1 MVKLFSLETF
11 SVIILSFLSTF
22 LVGQS
27 LNSSEQMKAFE
38 LLKECV
44 SIPNDSHKE
53 QDVLNNVAWMEKQF
67 GGRGFTF
74 KRLQTETVPMLLLEY
89 PVESEKPTV
98 LFYMHADGQA
108 VDASFWFQ
116 DDPYKLILKEQA
128 IEGGFDEIS
137 WDKLA
142 AEINH
147 DWRMFGR
154 SVSDAKGPIIMFLAA
169 LDHLK
174 TNEASIPY
182 NVKVIIDFEEE
193 IGSPQI
199 PKAVVDYKQDLAA
212 DMLVIFDGPRHSTNE
227 PTLTF
232 GARGIGTLTLTVYG
246 PVFPQHSGHY
256 GNYAP
261 NPAIRLAQLL
271 GSMKDEKGRVLIE
284 GYYDGIDID
293 ETLRKE
299 LKKVPDDEQ
308 TIKAI
313 LGVANHDIGVAD
325 FYQESLQYP
334 SLNIRGMAA
343 GWVGQEARTIIPST
357 ATAEIDIRLVLESDG
372 DRLVSLVKD
381 HIKDQGYLILDR
393 KPTSVER
400 ATNDKI
406 IKIDSRKSYKAFRT
420 DFDTPIGDWLSSA
433 MKAAFGKD
441 PIKIRTSGGSIPI
454 SPFVNTLDIPA
465 VTVPTVNKDNN
476 QHSPNENLKV
486 QNFLEGIETMIAI
499 LSQPVSGN
507 MMPDEKLVKQA
518 AQNYIDGL
526 YQADKSKIVQSVDPS
541 LTKLGMW
548 YSQEDK
554 SWYGPGKMTYDEL
567 VELADTWNKDGGQVK
582 DDSPNRV
589 ELLDIESETATAKV
603 YAEWGIDYLHLV
615 KKDGNWQIINIL
627 WQSIT
632 D

>member
-1 MVKLFSLETF
+1 MFKIYALKTF
-11 SVIILSFLSTF
+11 SVFFFSLAVLILHGQELS
-22 LVGQS
+22 
-27 LNSSEQMKAFE
+27 SSEQMEAFE

-44 SIPNDSHKE
+44 SVPNDSHIE
-53 QDVLNNVAWMEKQF
+53 EDVLKNVAWMEKNF
-67 GGRGFTF
+67 GERGFTY

-89 PVESEKPTV
+89 PVQVGKPTV

-108 VDASFWFQ
+108 VDGSFWFQ
-116 DDPYKLILKEQA
+116 DNPYALVLKEEA
-128 IEGGFDEIS
+128 PEGGFDEID
-137 WDKLA
+137 WDKLNGT
-142 AEINH
+142 INE
-147 DWRMFGR
+147 DWRLFGR
-154 SVSDAKGPIIMFLAA
+154 SVADAKGPIIMFLAG

-174 TNEASIPY
+174 SKSVTIPY
-182 NVKVIIDFEEE
+182 NIKVIIDFEEE

-199 PKAVVDYKQDLAA
+199 PKAVVEYKQDLAA

-232 GARGIGTLTLTVYG
+232 GARGIGTLSLTVYG

-271 GSMKDEKGRVLIE
+271 ASMKDEEGRVLID

-293 ETLRKE
+293 DKLRKE
-299 LKKVPDDEQ
+299 LQKVPDDEQ
-308 TIKAI
+308 TIKAT
-313 LGVANHDIGVAD
+313 LGVATHDTGVAD
-325 FYQESLQYP
+325 FYQEALQYP
-334 SLNIRGMAA
+334 SLNIRGLSA

-372 DRLVSLVKD
+372 ERLVSLVKQ
-381 HIKDQGYLILDR
+381 HIEDQGYLILDR

-400 ATNDKI
+400 TKHDKI

-420 DFDTPIGDWLSSA
+420 DFDTPIGDWLTEA
-433 MKAAFGKD
+433 MKSAFGKD

-499 LSQPVSGN
+499 LSQAVPGN
-507 MMPDEKLVKQA
+507 MMSDDKLVEQA

-526 YQADKSKIVQSVDPS
+526 YDADQSKILESVDPN
-541 LTKLGMW
+541 LTKLGLW
-548 YSQEDK
+548 YDDTK
-554 SWYGPGKMTYDEL
+554 DTWNGPANMSYQQLLDLT
-567 VELADTWNKDGGQVK
+567 ASWNKDGSKTNDQ
-582 DDSPNRV
+582 SPNKV
-589 ELLDIESETATAKV
+589 KILDMESETATAKV
-603 YAEWGIDYLHLV
+603 YAEWGIDYLQLV
-615 KKDGNWQIINIL
+615 KKDGDWKIINIL
-627 WQSIT
+627 WQSIKN
-632 D
+632 

>member
-1 MVKLFSLETF
+1 MFKIKSLKSLSVLLFSLMTF
-11 SVIILSFLSTF
+11 MLN
-22 LVGQS
+22 GQS
-27 LNSSEQMKAFE
+27 LSPSEKMEAFD
-38 LLKECV
+38 LLKACV
-44 SIPNDSHKE
+44 AIPNDSHIE
-53 QDVLNNVAWMEKQF
+53 EDVLNNVVWMEKQF
-67 GGRGFTF
+67 GKRGFTY
-74 KRLQTETVPMLLLEY
+74 KRLQTETVPMLLLEH
-89 PVESEKPTV
+89 PVQADKPTV

-108 VDASFWFQ
+108 VDGSFWFQ
-116 DDPYKLILKEQA
+116 DDPYQLVLKEEA
-128 IEGGFDEIS
+128 PEGGFDKID
-137 WDKLA
+137 WNKLSGN
-142 AEINH
+142 INE

-154 SVSDAKGPIIMFLAA
+154 SVADAKGPIIMFLAG

-174 TNEASIPY
+174 SRSESVPY

-199 PKAVVDYKQDLAA
+199 PKAVVEYKEDLAA

-271 GSMKDEKGRVLIE
+271 GSMKDDAGRVLID

-293 ETLRKE
+293 ENLRKE
-299 LKKVPDDEQ
+299 LQKVPDDEQ

-313 LGVANHDIGVAD
+313 LGVANHDTGVAD
-325 FYQESLQYP
+325 FYQEALQYP
-334 SLNIRGMAA
+334 SLNIRGLSA

-372 DRLVSLVKD
+372 ERLVSLVKK
-381 HIKDQGYLILDR
+381 HIEDQGYYIVDR
-393 KPTSVER
+393 KPTSLER
-400 ATNDKI
+400 TKHDKI

-420 DFDTPIGDWLSSA
+420 DFDTPIGDWLSDA
-433 MKAAFGKD
+433 MKKTFGKD

-486 QNFLEGIETMIAI
+486 QNFIEGIETMIAI
-499 LSQPVSGN
+499 LSQPITGN
-507 MMPDEKLVKQA
+507 MMSDDKLVERS

-526 YQADKSKIVQSVDPS
+526 YEADPSKILESVDPS

-548 YSQEDK
+548 YSEEDK
-554 SWYGPGKMTYDEL
+554 SWYGPGNMTYDQL
-567 VELADTWNKDGGQVK
+567 VELANTWNKDGSK
-582 DDSPNRV
+582 TDDTSPNKV
-589 ELLDIESETATAKV
+589 EILDIESETATAKV
-603 YAEWGIDYLHLV
+603 YAEWGIDYLQLV
-615 KKDGNWQIINIL
+615 KKNGKWKIINIL
-627 WQSIT
+627 WQSIK